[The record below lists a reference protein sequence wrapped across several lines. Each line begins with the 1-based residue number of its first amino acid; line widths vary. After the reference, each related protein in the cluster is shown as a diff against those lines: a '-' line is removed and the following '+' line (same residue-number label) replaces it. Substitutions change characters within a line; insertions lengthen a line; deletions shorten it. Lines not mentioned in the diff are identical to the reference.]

1 MGFLSMI
8 GRIIPADAGS
18 TSLSY
23 SESFSLRDHP
33 RGCGEHFIAAVSR
46 HGGGGSSPRMRGAQH
61 LKVRPLSLLR
71 IIPAD
76 AGSTSAG
83 APGSP
88 ADPDHPRGCG
98 EHISNSNTE
107 KKERGSSPRMR
118 GARSLT
124 RFKFIL
130 DGDHPR
136 GCGEHDPVDC
146 LAEAAIGSS
155 PRMRGALISFISR
168 WDRYRIIPAD
178 AGSTYRRSCATAWTR
193 DHPRGCGEH
202 T

>member
-118 GARSLT
+118 GAQQS
-124 RFKFIL
+124 
-130 DGDHPR
+130 
-136 GCGEHDPVDC
+136 
-146 LAEAAIGSS
+146 A
-155 PRMRGALISFISR
+155 GAPMVK
-168 WDRYRIIPAD
+168 WRIIPAD
-178 AGSTYRRSCATAWTR
+178 AGSTKVWRFVQSDRK

-202 T
+202 RYQQ